1 MRWPTHDDHGVR
13 SPWLAR
19 GRAHIPSS
27 SMSEHANTPNEPGND
42 RGDEKQFNQIAEL
55 AESTQDAI
63 SRLQGE
69 FPPQLQRDVDH
80 MEAAI
85 EQVADWA
92 DEATDADALAGASV
106 IIEAEQIRI
115 ADLQTQVGSGN
126 EDVRGKLEAVENR
139 LDALGD
145 AISDLDI
152 STVAYV
158 IYVNSQFVAR
168 YYENS
173 VKVETILED
182 AGRED
187 PSELGLFPL
196 DEFDGDRQTDQAFPA
211 DKDLNLNE
219 DYRTFFRSTS
229 DGGKIA

>member
-1 MRWPTHDDHGVR
+1 M
-13 SPWLAR
+13 
-19 GRAHIPSS
+19 SS
-27 SMSEHANTPNEPGND
+27 EQSTPDEPGND
-42 RGDEKQFNQIAEL
+42 RGDEEQFNQIAEL

-63 SRLQGE
+63 GRLQGE

-80 MEAAI
+80 MEDAI
-85 EQVADWA
+85 EHIADWA

-106 IIEAEQIRI
+106 IIKAEQTRI
-115 ADLQTQVGSGN
+115 GNLDAQVGSGN
-126 EDVRGKLEAVENR
+126 EDIRGKLEAVENR

-145 AISDLDI
+145 AIGNLDI

-168 YYENS
+168 YHEDS
-173 VKVETILED
+173 VTVETILED

-196 DEFDGDRQTDQAFPA
+196 DGFDGDRQTDQAFPA
-211 DKDLNLNE
+211 GKDLNLDE
-219 DYRTFFRSTS
+219 DYRTFFQSTS